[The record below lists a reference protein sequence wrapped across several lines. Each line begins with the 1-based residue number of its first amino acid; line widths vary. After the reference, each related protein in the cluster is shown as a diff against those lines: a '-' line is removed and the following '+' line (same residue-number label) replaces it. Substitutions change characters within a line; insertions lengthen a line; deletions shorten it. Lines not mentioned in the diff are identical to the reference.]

1 MKSPHNQNAKVFDM
15 ELEIKSK
22 HNRRLWPVDMGI
34 WRLNYKRNTKYY
46 FNSKEKES
54 KCRGQSILSILTSKV
69 CILDS

>member
-34 WRLNYKRNTKYY
+34 WRLNYERNTKYY
-46 FNSKEKES
+46 FNSNEKES
-54 KCRGQSILSILTSKV
+54 K
-69 CILDS
+69 